1 MADHISPTKGNL
13 IKIKNS
19 LALAR
24 TGYELLDRKR
34 NILVRETMLL
44 MDKANSLQDRIVST
58 YMRAYRALM
67 LANISLGIVDDIA
80 EAAPLDDSI
89 KIKSRSVMGVVLPRV
104 SIDNK
109 PVKNTFGFHR
119 TDVSLDE
126 ACARFNDVKRLAA
139 ELAEIES
146 SVYRLSEAI
155 RKTQKRANALKNI
168 VIPRFE
174 SQIKFITE
182 VLDERER
189 EEFSR
194 LKVIKKSR

>member
-24 TGYELLDRKR
+24 TGYELMDRKR

-126 ACARFNDVKRLAA
+126 KRLAA